1 MRLSTLIAAVSG
13 AIAGSVI
20 TYFVTK
26 SKAETYIQSEI
37 DKYKEES
44 GRTAPLPCA
53 ENQQKTPVE
62 TQDFVSRSGYISTT
76 PAYIDYNKPY
86 MTTTEVSTPEQNEP
100 NKPYEISFE
109 EFDADD
115 EFMKAT
121 YMVWPDGYV
130 TDTADNIIDD
140 IDTTIGR
147 RVLSAVLDGDIL
159 EGYVRNEDLRMDFE
173 LIRAKDNYE
182 DIIGIHPEE
191 D

>member
-20 TYFVTK
+20 TYFVMRSK
-26 SKAETYIQSEI
+26 SEEYIQNEI

-53 ENQQKTPVE
+53 ENLQKTPVA
-62 TQDFVSRSGYISTT
+62 TPDFVSRSGYITTT
-76 PAYIDYNKPY
+76 PAYVDYNKPY
-86 MTTTEVSTPEQNEP
+86 VHHEEVTAPSDH
-100 NKPYEISFE
+100 KLPYEITFE

-115 EFMKAT
+115 EFMKDT
-121 YMVWPDGYV
+121 FMVWPDGYV
-130 TDTADNIIDD
+130 TDTADNIISD
-140 IDTTIGR
+140 IDQTVGR
-147 RVLSAVLDGDIL
+147 KVLSAILDGDIL
-159 EGYVRNEDLRMDFE
+159 EGYVRNEELRMDFE

-182 DIIGIHPEE
+182 DVVGVHPEE

>member
-20 TYFVTK
+20 TYFVMRSK
-26 SKAETYIQSEI
+26 SEEYIQNEI

-53 ENQQKTPVE
+53 ENQQEMQTKQSPA
-62 TQDFVSRSGYISTT
+62 QDYISTT
-76 PAYIDYNKPY
+76 PAYVDYNKPY
-86 MTTTEVSTPEQNEP
+86 VHHEEVTAPSE
-100 NKPYEISFE
+100 NKMPYEITFE

-115 EFMKAT
+115 EFMKDT
-121 YMVWPDGYV
+121 FMVWPDGYV
-130 TDTADNIIDD
+130 TDTADNIISD
-140 IDTTIGR
+140 IDQTVGR
-147 RVLSAVLDGDIL
+147 KVLSAILDGDIL
-159 EGYVRNEDLRMDFE
+159 EGYVRNEELRMDFE

-182 DIIGIHPEE
+182 DVVGVHPEE

>member
-13 AIAGSVI
+13 AIIGSAI

-44 GRTAPLPCA
+44 GRTAPLPYA
-53 ENQQKTPVE
+53 ENHKTAPLE
-62 TQDFVSRSGYISTT
+62 TPDAVTSGYISTT
-76 PAYIDYNKPY
+76 PAYMDYNKPY
-86 MTTTEVSTPEQNEP
+86 MTTTASITPEQNEP
-100 NKPYEISFE
+100 KKPYEITFE
-109 EFDADD
+109 EFDADED
-115 EFMKAT
+115 FVKET

-130 TDTADNIIDD
+130 TDTADNIISDVD
-140 IDTTIGR
+140 GTIGR
-147 RVLSAVLDGDIL
+147 QMLSAVIDGDIL
-159 EGYVRNEDLRMDFE
+159 EGYVRNEDIRMDFE

-182 DIIGIHPEE
+182 DVVGVRPEE

>member
-20 TYFVTK
+20 TYFVMRSK
-26 SKAETYIQSEI
+26 SEEYIQNEI

-53 ENQQKTPVE
+53 ENLQTKQPPA
-62 TQDFVSRSGYISTT
+62 QDYISTT
-76 PAYIDYNKPY
+76 PAFVDYNKPY
-86 MTTTEVSTPEQNEP
+86 VNHEEVTAPSDH
-100 NKPYEISFE
+100 KLPYEITFE

-115 EFMKAT
+115 EFMKDT
-121 YMVWPDGYV
+121 FMVWPDGYV
-130 TDTADNIIDD
+130 TDTADNIISD
-140 IDTTIGR
+140 IDQTVGR
-147 RVLSAVLDGDIL
+147 KVLSAILDGDIL
-159 EGYVRNEDLRMDFE
+159 EGYVRNEELRMDFE

-182 DIIGIHPEE
+182 DVVGVHPEE